1 MTLTVAGSAVRR
13 PTTNPGA
20 GSPNGGNDGKHSCS
34 RFLQLQR
41 DGGGQDLRDFDTER
55 RTDLVVPQVKQS

>member
-1 MTLTVAGSAVRR
+1 MTLTVGFRR
-13 PTTNPGA
+13 PPSDDEPRRRLA
-20 GSPNGGNDGKHSCS
+20 EHGGNDGQHSCS

-41 DGGGQDLRDFDTER
+41 RWREDLRDFDTER